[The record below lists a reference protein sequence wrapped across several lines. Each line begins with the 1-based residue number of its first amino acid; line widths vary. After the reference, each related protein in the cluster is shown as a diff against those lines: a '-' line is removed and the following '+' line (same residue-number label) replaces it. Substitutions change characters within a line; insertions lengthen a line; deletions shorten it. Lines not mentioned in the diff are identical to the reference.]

1 MSEGREILRTERL
14 SKRYGRILAVDDMNL
29 RVFDGEVFSFLG
41 PNGSGKS
48 TTVGMIL
55 GLVRPTRGRAL
66 VFGNDMATHSW
77 PVLKRIGAVIETPAF
92 YPYLSGYD
100 NLKALAIMLGDI
112 SNARIDEML
121 EVVGLRERGRDAYKT
136 YSLGMKQ
143 RLGIASTLLRDPDL
157 VILDEPTNGLDPAGT
172 REVREL
178 IPRLA
183 QQGRSV
189 FLCSHL
195 LHEVQAVSDR
205 VAIVKRGRLV
215 SEGTV
220 DELLGR
226 GQYLRLRAD
235 DPESLVR
242 ALSGVGW
249 VRAVDRIDGY
259 VRASVPTAR
268 AAELNRLL
276 SQQGVFVSELPP
288 WETELESVF
297 LGLTDDEAG
306 EALLHGLAPG
316 GAPRRPRGRRQ
327 STFILG
333 DGAGP

>member
-1 MSEGREILRTERL
+1 MPALETGREILRTEGL
-14 SKRYGRILAVDDMNL
+14 WKRYGSLIAVADMDL
-29 RVFDGEVFSFLG
+29 RVFTNEVFSFLG

-66 VFGNDMATHSW
+66 VYGNDMATHPW
-77 PVLKRIGAVIETPAF
+77 PVLKRVGAVIESPAF

-100 NLKALAIMLGDI
+100 NLRTLAIALGDI
-112 SNARIDEML
+112 PKGRIEQML
-121 EVVGLRERGRDAYKT
+121 ELVGLGARGSDAYKT

-157 VILDEPTNGLDPAGT
+157 IILDEPTNGLDPAGT

-183 QQGRSV
+183 REGHSV

-205 VAIVKRGRLV
+205 VAIVKRGRLIA
-215 SEGTV
+215 EGTV

-226 GQYLRLRAD
+226 GQYLRLRSD
-235 DPESLVR
+235 DNDALAR
-242 ALSGVGW
+242 ALGGVDW
-249 VRAVDRIDGY
+249 VERVDRLDGFL
-259 VRASVPTAR
+259 RAAAPVAR
-268 AAELNRLL
+268 AAELNRVLAG
-276 SQQGVFVSELPP
+276 QGIFVSELSP

-297 LGLTDDEAG
+297 LDLTG
-306 EALLHGLAPG
+306 EEV
-316 GAPRRPRGRRQ
+316 
-327 STFILG
+327 T
-333 DGAGP
+333 

>member
-1 MSEGREILRTERL
+1 MSEGREILRTEGL
-14 SKRYGRILAVDDMNL
+14 WKKYDRITAVADMSL
-29 RVFDGEVFSFLG
+29 QVFDGEVFSFLG

-48 TTVGMIL
+48 TTVGMML
-55 GLVRPTRGRAL
+55 GLIRPTRGRAL
-66 VFGNDMATHSW
+66 IYGNDMATHSW
-77 PVLKRIGAVIETPAF
+77 PVLKRVGAVIETPAF

-112 SNARIDEML
+112 PNRRIDEML
-121 EVVGLRERGRDAYKT
+121 ELVGLGERGRDAYKT

-178 IPRLA
+178 IPQLA
-183 QQGRSV
+183 RQGRSV

-215 SEGTV
+215 AHGTV

-235 DPESLVR
+235 DAESLVR
-242 ALSGVGW
+242 ALGGVEF
-249 VRAVDRIDGY
+249 VRGVDRIDGY
-259 VRASVPTAR
+259 VRASAPTAR

-276 SQQGVFVSELPP
+276 AQQGVYVSELTT

-297 LGLTDDEAG
+297 LGLTEDGREAG
-306 EALLHGLAPG
+306 TTDAEGPVLAG
-316 GAPRRPRGRRQ
+316 
-327 STFILG
+327 T
-333 DGAGP
+333 